1 MNDPLKRFF
10 GRIKDKALDVSRPPV
25 LIVALGDSVTQGC
38 MELGRLDPA
47 AVYHREVQTRL
58 EAFFPTTTFGTI
70 NAGVSGGDVPR
81 VLDRL
86 ERDALRH
93 EPDLVFVAFG
103 LNDSLGGREKLT
115 SFGDGLGEIVS
126 RIRARTEAAVMLL
139 TPPFMATRVS
149 GRIHPEHADCAGRII
164 QAQTDGTLSA
174 YAEKIRE
181 VSREKNTLLA
191 DIHAEWERLRE
202 TGADP
207 DQWLAN
213 GLNHPDARGHHLA
226 ATVVFHRL
234 LSSRAATDPH
244 VRADEPGETA
254 QSSPQDEGAAHGL
267 GRGPLSASS
276 PDSCARAGEN
286 LFKTT

>member
-1 MNDPLKRFF
+1 MNDPLERFF
-10 GRIKDKALDVSRPPV
+10 RRIKDKALDVSQPPV

-47 AVYHREVQTRL
+47 VVYHREVQTRL
-58 EAFFPTTTFGTI
+58 EAFFPTTTFSTI
-70 NAGVSGGDVPR
+70 NAGVSGGDVPQA
-81 VLDRL
+81 LDRL
-86 ERDALRH
+86 DRDALRH

-103 LNDSLGGREKLT
+103 LNDALGGQGTLA
-115 SFGDGLGEIVS
+115 SFGKGLGEIVS

-139 TPPFMATRVS
+139 TPPFMATCVTD
-149 GRIHPEHADCAGRII
+149 RIHPGHSDLAGKII

-181 VSREKNTLLA
+181 VSRERETLLA

-207 DQWLAN
+207 NQWLAN
-213 GLNHPDARGHHLA
+213 GLNHPDLRGHHLA

-234 LSSRAATDPH
+234 LSSRASSTSFDHSVQYPQA
-244 VRADEPGETA
+244 VQEPR
-254 QSSPQDEGAAHGL
+254 PKEG
-267 GRGPLSASS
+267 
-276 PDSCARAGEN
+276 
-286 LFKTT
+286 

>member
-1 MNDPLKRFF
+1 MNDPLNRFF
-10 GRIKDKALDVSRPPV
+10 GRIKDKALDASRPPV

-58 EAFFPTTTFGTI
+58 EAFFPTTTFCTI
-70 NAGVSGGDVPR
+70 NAGVSGGDVPQA
-81 VLDRL
+81 LERL

-93 EPDLVFVAFG
+93 DPDLVFVAFG
-103 LNDSLGGREKLT
+103 LNDSLGGRGNLAA
-115 SFGDGLGEIVS
+115 FGEGLGEIVS
-126 RIRARTEAAVMLL
+126 RVRARTEAAVMLL

-149 GRIHPEHADCAGRII
+149 DRIHPGHADFAEKII
-164 QAQTDGTLSA
+164 RAQTDGTLSA
-174 YAEKIRE
+174 YAEKVRE
-181 VSREKNTLLA
+181 ASRVHGTLLA

-213 GLNHPDARGHHLA
+213 GLNHPDTRGHHLA

-234 LSSRAATDPH
+234 LSSRAA
-244 VRADEPGETA
+244 R
-254 QSSPQDEGAAHGL
+254 
-267 GRGPLSASS
+267 
-276 PDSCARAGEN
+276 
-286 LFKTT
+286 